1 LHDQLIINIINENI
15 DGHLHFK
22 DVARVIL
29 KEKFKQKDKEGRV
42 ESSKQAEALTM
53 MRGRSIKCG
62 SSGVKLMVDQTIYAR
77 SILNFIIV
85 AKEGM

>member
-1 LHDQLIINIINENI
+1 
-15 DGHLHFK
+15 
-22 DVARVIL
+22 
-29 KEKFKQKDKEGRV
+29 V